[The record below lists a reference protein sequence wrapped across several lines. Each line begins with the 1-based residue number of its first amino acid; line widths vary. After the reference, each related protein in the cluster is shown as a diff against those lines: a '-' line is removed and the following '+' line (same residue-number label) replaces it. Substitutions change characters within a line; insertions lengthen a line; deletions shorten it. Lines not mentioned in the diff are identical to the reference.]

1 VFHFKNHRPDQ
12 PFYHDKAFTLE
23 WNLSHCKW
31 ILIRFFNSQ
40 RKAWYRSTERN
51 YRFRRLF
58 FRKAKGSF
66 TNLANIH
73 SPFIEVFTFPYWIS
87 LPKKYLIP
95 MQVNRLVV
103 NDLPLQTDLPEGPHF
118 ANHTLVHPNPINL
131 QIPTV
136 SSLPGLGHIQIPEVF
151 VSTPTFPHTSCCN
164 LSVCNM
170 IAEGTITEETS
181 QKEIIHIMQ
190 NPHSYV

>member
-1 VFHFKNHRPDQ
+1 MFHFKNHRSDQ

-40 RKAWYRSTERN
+40 RKAWYHSTERN

-58 FRKAKGSF
+58 FGKAKGSF

-73 SPFIEVFTFPYWIS
+73 SPFIEVFVFPYWIS
-87 LPKKYLIP
+87 LPKKHLLP
-95 MQVNRLVV
+95 MQVNRLVIH
-103 NDLPLQTDLPEGPHF
+103 DLPLQTDLPKDPHF
-118 ANHTLVHPNPINL
+118 ANQAMIHSNPINL
-131 QIPTV
+131 QIPMA
-136 SSLPGLGHIQIPEVF
+136 SSLQGICHIQIPEVC
-151 VSTPTFPHTSCCN
+151 VSTPPFPQSPICN
-164 LSVCNM
+164 WPVYNM

-181 QKEIIHIMQ
+181 PKDIHHIMQ
-190 NPHSYV
+190 NPQSYV